1 MFNSSFEG
9 GIDAK
14 GRVSIPASF
23 RAALGTEQ
31 KVHVYPAVDGS
42 GCLEGGGEALM
53 ALNRAILARMNPVDP
68 VTHSF
73 KHSIFSR
80 SFDLPLDSTGRISLP
95 KALMDL
101 GGFSDRVVFAGLDDR
116 FQIWDP
122 ARYEAYSARMTQLA
136 QENTHRLADP
146 FREVI
151 DAMAAGGAR

>member
-14 GRVSIPASF
+14 GRVSIPAAF

-31 KVHVYPAVDGS
+31 KVYVYPAIDGS

-53 ALNRAILARMNPVDP
+53 ALNRAILSRMNPADP
-68 VTHSF
+68 VTHGF
-73 KHSIFSR
+73 KHAIFSR
-80 SFDLPLDSTGRISLP
+80 SFELALDSTGRISLP
-95 KALMDL
+95 KGMMDL
-101 GGFSDRVVFAGLDDR
+101 GGFRERVVFAGLDDR

-122 ARYEAYSARMTQLA
+122 ERYDAYSARMAQLA

-151 DAMAAGGAR
+151 QAAGGAR